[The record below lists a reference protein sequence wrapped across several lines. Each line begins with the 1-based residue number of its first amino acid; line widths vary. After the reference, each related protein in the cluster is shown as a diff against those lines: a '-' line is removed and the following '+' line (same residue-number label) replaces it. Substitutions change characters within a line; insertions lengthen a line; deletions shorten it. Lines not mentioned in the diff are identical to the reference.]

1 MISSFADAHFGA
13 SSGVFMNFLLR
24 TSNFSLSKS
33 ATASCGVLNPD
44 LEIKRMKGDHIIIN
58 KQEGFPSLK
67 RPIVLVNEKRL
78 SNAVR
83 LNLLKECEEIG
94 IKKEEFEGIF

>member
-1 MISSFADAHFGA
+1 MGYRLTPIISKIVS
-13 SSGVFMNFLLR
+13 VLR
-24 TSNFSLSKS
+24 RYN
-33 ATASCGVLNPD
+33 
-44 LEIKRMKGDHIIIN
+44 LEIKRIRGDHIIIN
-58 KQEGFPSLK
+58 RIDNLPSLK

-94 IKKEEFEGIF
+94 IKREEFEGTF